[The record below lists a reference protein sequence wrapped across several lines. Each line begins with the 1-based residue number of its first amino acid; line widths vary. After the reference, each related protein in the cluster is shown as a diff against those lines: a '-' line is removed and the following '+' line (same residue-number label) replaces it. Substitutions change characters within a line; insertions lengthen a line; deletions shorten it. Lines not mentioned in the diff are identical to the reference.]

1 VQQRQLRLG
10 DILDDYCP
18 RERRVTNHA
27 VVAMLGEDVKQTRC
41 TTCDADH
48 EYKHAK
54 VPRQRR
60 KTETPAALY
69 SQVLA
74 NAPKRVTHTAVNGT
88 DSGNGADHL
97 EPDDL
102 EAAPDDAQDDG
113 DAPASAVAPSV
124 PGAEADA
131 TAAAQAAHDSDETH
145 ETHDQDDEAAREE
158 DDGPI
163 HRRLIRAALPRAEGQ
178 QPPARPIPEFTIR
191 QPGGRPNRFRPRGA
205 GGGQQRGMGG
215 GGQFQGNRSNGGGM
229 HGGPPRGMRSN
240 GGRPPHGPQ
249 GAVPARLARRNGP
262 GRKRS
267 K

>member
-1 VQQRQLRLG
+1 MQQRQLRLG

-27 VVAMLGEDVKQTRC
+27 VVAMIGEDVKQTRC

-74 NAPKRVTHTAVNGT
+74 NGPKRVTHEAGTNGSGDPAAEHVDAV
-88 DSGNGADHL
+88 DI
-97 EPDDL
+97 
-102 EAAPDDAQDDG
+102 DDATDDVDAPQPADAAAVADEHDDAVAVESDPQDD
-113 DAPASAVAPSV
+113 
-124 PGAEADA
+124 
-131 TAAAQAAHDSDETH
+131 
-145 ETHDQDDEAAREE
+145 
-158 DDGPI
+158 DDGARDEEEGPV
-163 HRRLIRAALPRAEGQ
+163 HRPLIRASLPRSEGQ

-191 QPGGRPNRFRPRGA
+191 QPGGRPNRFRPRHMRGGVGG
-205 GGGQQRGMGG
+205 GGGQQ
-215 GGQFQGNRSNGGGM
+215 FPGNRSNGGNTA
-229 HGGPPRGMRSN
+229 GGPPRGMRST

-249 GAVPARLARRNGP
+249 GAMPARLARRNGP

>member
-1 VQQRQLRLG
+1 MQQRQPRLG

-27 VVAMLGEDVKQTRC
+27 VVAMIGEDVKQTRC

-74 NAPKRVTHTAVNGT
+74 NGPKRVSHDGAANGSDHAVSEPVEPHDTAQEPADEAPAVVVAVTAVI
-88 DSGNGADHL
+88 
-97 EPDDL
+97 
-102 EAAPDDAQDDG
+102 EAAASAAPQEPSLTADADAEDDEG
-113 DAPASAVAPSV
+113 DAN
-124 PGAEADA
+124 GNRD
-131 TAAAQAAHDSDETH
+131 
-145 ETHDQDDEAAREE
+145 DDE
-158 DDGPI
+158 GPV
-163 HRRLIRAALPRAEGQ
+163 HRPLIRAALPRQDGQ
-178 QPPARPIPEFTIR
+178 QPPPRPIPEFTIR
-191 QPGGRPNRFRPRGA
+191 QPGGRPNRFRPRHQGGAGPRGA
-205 GGGQQRGMGG
+205 GGQ
-215 GGQFQGNRSNGGGM
+215 QFQGNRSNGNQP
-229 HGGPPRGMRSN
+229 GGPPRGVRSG

-249 GAVPARLARRNGP
+249 GAMPTRLARRNGP